1 MGFCVSA
8 QISHLRQQT
17 TGVASKALKD
27 DKRFV
32 ISLLREQGLSILDVI
47 VEVVMQLQILEDSQ
61 SMCKDEP
68 RFQEA
73 AT

>member
-47 VEVVMQLQILEDSQ
+47 VEVVMQLQILEDS
-61 SMCKDEP
+61 
-68 RFQEA
+68 
-73 AT
+73 